1 MEEPSF
7 LVPVQRIVSG
17 IDIKDDLLRQRL
29 MRLQEERDQQ
39 ALNGTRIMGDLVIAR
54 CRLATQLKTVEGRLP
69 RHRCAVRSARFKL
82 AGQYRHHRIAT
93 QLVVIVEVLVAQ
105 RNPEHPLT
113 HQGRNAMFDQFRPA
127 IISEARGQPINQS
140 DRPIRH
146 PQQQRSGV
154 RGDRSSVK
162 TTHNF
167 AASDE
172 SKVKPFC
179 ATLCRHRGSSRI
191 IKKSFSQNNFR

>member
-1 MEEPSF
+1 VKEPPF
-7 LVPVQRIVSG
+7 LVSVQRIVGG
-17 IDIKDDLLRQRL
+17 IDIKDDFVRRRFI
-29 MRLQEERDQQ
+29 RLQEKRDEQ
-39 ALNGTRIMGDLVIAR
+39 ALDGSRIMGDLVIAR
-54 CRLATQLKTVEGRLP
+54 RRFAAQLKTVEGRLP
-69 RHRCAVRSARFKL
+69 RHWCAIRPARFEL
-82 AGQYRHHRIAT
+82 AGQHRHHRIAT

-105 RNPEHPLT
+105 CNPEHPLT
-113 HQGRNAMFDQFRPA
+113 HQGRDPMFDQFRLA
-127 IISEARGQPINQS
+127 IIGEARGQSINQS
-140 DRPIRH
+140 DCPIRR
-146 PQQQRSGV
+146 PQQQGSGV

-179 ATLCRHRGSSRI
+179 ATLCRHRGSPRI